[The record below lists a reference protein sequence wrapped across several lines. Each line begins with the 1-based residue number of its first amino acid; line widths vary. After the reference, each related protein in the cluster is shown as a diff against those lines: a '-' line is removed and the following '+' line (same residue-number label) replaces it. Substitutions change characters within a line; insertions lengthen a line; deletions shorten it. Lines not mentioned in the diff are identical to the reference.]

1 MSKKP
6 FNSNTAHFVT
16 KAKAFC
22 ANVIPLVFD
31 NSLSYYE
38 QLCHFSHKLNECIE
52 AINAHS
58 LNIIEFEHM
67 VQLEIEKFE
76 SYIESRV
83 DEFENE
89 IKTAWETF
97 KSELQKA
104 WEEEKQKNENF
115 RNSIIEQFNT
125 FKSEINARITNFE
138 NDMLN
143 NFNNFK
149 NEINNEI
156 ERFETSV
163 NGNIDDF
170 KTEVRQHQ
178 TDFEHNIVS
187 LFNAFKSDE
196 TAARSEFENNF
207 QQLFETWKINTLNA
221 FNSSITSWESETGE
235 ALKKI
240 IDGKFSAYQST
251 ISSQLSETN
260 RHLTLEVNDRK
271 AADENLQNQ
280 INQLTPEGAIKAD
293 TPDSNGNSQLYTV
306 NPTTQ
311 ERTNIFPVTNN
322 TDNSGGTGE
331 TPEGAILNNGMYG
344 DSESY
349 TILAKQT
356 ESGNKNILPVSPIM
370 PVYLLPNTNRSES
383 YLKCGGGGR
392 GVMWHYLYD
401 PDDRGF
407 VQTNGVTDLGNAF
420 INISISKLYYEIT
433 TPEDFFGRHR
443 ITHYFCVENDGENLL
458 AKCKPTINYYW
469 ARIEN
474 GYFKCGVMLHCSDGT
489 PGLLALK
496 RAKMYTCVDEYLYSV
511 N

>member
-6 FNSNTAHFVT
+6 FNSSTAHFVT

-31 NSLSYYE
+31 NALSYYE

-58 LNIIEFEHM
+58 LNIVEFEHM

-76 SYIESRV
+76 NYIESHV
-83 DEFENE
+83 EEFENE
-89 IKTAWETF
+89 IKTEWETF
-97 KSELQKA
+97 KSELEKA
-104 WEEEKQKNENF
+104 WEEEQQKNEDF
-115 RNSIIEQFNT
+115 RNSMIEQFNA
-125 FKSEINARITNFE
+125 FKSEIDERITNFE
-138 NDMLN
+138 NVMLN

-170 KTEVRQHQ
+170 KTEIRQHQ
-178 TDFEHNIVS
+178 TDFENNIVS
-187 LFNAFKSDE
+187 LFNSFKSDE
-196 TAARSEFENNF
+196 TAALSEFENNF

-235 ALKKI
+235 TLKNI
-240 IDGKFSAYQST
+240 IDSKFSAYQST

-322 TDNSGGTGE
+322 SGGTGE
-331 TPEGAILNNGMYG
+331 TPEGTILNNGMYG
-344 DSESY
+344 ASESY
-349 TILAKQT
+349 TILAEQT
-356 ESGNKNILPVSPIM
+356 ESGNTNILPVSPIM
-370 PVYLLPNTNRSES
+370 PVYLSPNLDASES
-383 YLKCGGGGR
+383 YLKAGGGGR
-392 GVMWHYLYD
+392 GVMWHYLLK
-401 PDDRGF
+401 PD
-407 VQTNGVTDLGNAF
+407 NGAFINAKGATDLGNAF
-420 INISISKLYYEIT
+420 IKIPISKLYYEIT
-433 TPEDFFGRHR
+433 TPEDFFERHR
-443 ITHYFCVENDGENLL
+443 ITHSFYVDNDGNNLL

-474 GYFKCGVMLHCSDGT
+474 GYFKCGVMLHCSDETAGVV
-489 PGLLALK
+489 ALMG
-496 RAKMYTCVDEYLYSV
+496 AKMYTCVDEYLYTV

>member
-58 LNIIEFEHM
+58 LNIVEFEHM

-76 SYIESRV
+76 NYIESRV
-83 DEFENE
+83 DEFEHE

-97 KSELQKA
+97 KSELEKA

-115 RNSIIEQFNT
+115 RNSIIEQFNA
-125 FKSEINARITNFE
+125 FKSEIDERITNFE
-138 NDMLN
+138 NGMLN

-163 NGNIDDF
+163 NGNIADF

-178 TDFEHNIVS
+178 TDFEDNIVS

-235 ALKKI
+235 ALKNI

-349 TILAKQT
+349 AILAKQT
-356 ESGNKNILPVSPIM
+356 ESGNTNILPVSPIM
-370 PVYLLPNTNRSES
+370 PVYLSPNTNTSES
-383 YLKCGGGGR
+383 YLKTGGGGR
-392 GVMWHYLYD
+392 GVMWHYLLNHD
-401 PDDRGF
+401 NGAF
-407 VQTNGVTDLGNAF
+407 VNTKGVTDLGNAF
-420 INISISKLYYEIT
+420 INIPISKLYYEIT
-433 TPEDFFGRHR
+433 TPEDFFVRHR
-443 ITHYFCVENDGENLL
+443 ITHSFYVDNDGNNLL

-474 GYFKCGVMLHCSDGT
+474 GYFKCGVMLHCSDETSGVM
-489 PGLLALK
+489 ALTG
-496 RAKMYTCVDEYLYSV
+496 AKMYTCVDEYLYAI

>member
-1 MSKKP
+1 MNKKP
-6 FNSNTAHFVT
+6 FNSNAAHFVT

-22 ANVIPLVFD
+22 ANVLPLVFD

-38 QLCHFSHKLNECIE
+38 QLCHFSHKLNECIK

-58 LNIIEFEHM
+58 LNIVEFEHM

-76 SYIESRV
+76 SYIETRV

-97 KSELQKA
+97 KSELEKA
-104 WEEEKQKNENF
+104 WEEEQQKNENF
-115 RNSIIEQFNT
+115 RQSIIEQFNN
-125 FKSEINARITNFE
+125 FKGEIDERISNFE
-138 NDMLN
+138 TNMLN
-143 NFNNFK
+143 NFNTFK
-149 NEINNEI
+149 TEINNEI

-178 TDFEHNIVS
+178 TDFENNIVN
-187 LFNAFKSDE
+187 LFNAFKTDE
-196 TAARSEFENNF
+196 TAARSEFESNF

-221 FNSSITSWESETGE
+221 FNNSITQWESETGE
-235 ALKKI
+235 ALKSI
-240 IDGKFSAYQST
+240 IDGKFSAYQSSFET
-251 ISSQLSETN
+251 QLSETN
-260 RHLTLEVNDRK
+260 RHLQLEVTDRK
-271 AADENLQNQ
+271 NADDNLQNQ

-356 ESGNKNILPVSPIM
+356 ESGNTNILPVSPIM
-370 PVYLLPNTNRSES
+370 PVYLSPNTNRSES
-383 YLKCGGGGR
+383 YLKAGGGGR
-392 GVMWHYLYD
+392 GVMWHYLLN
-401 PDDRGF
+401 PDNGAF
-407 VQTNGVTDLGNAF
+407 VNTKGATDLGNAF
-420 INISISKLYYEIT
+420 INIPISKLYYEIT
-433 TPEDFFGRHR
+433 TPEDFFARHR
-443 ITHYFCVENDGENLL
+443 ITHSFYVDNDGNNIL
-458 AKCKPTINYYW
+458 AICKPTINYYW

-474 GYFKCGVMLHCSDGT
+474 GYFKCGVMLHCSDET
-489 PGLLALK
+489 PGLIALMG
-496 RAKMYTCVDEYLYSV
+496 AKMYTCVDEYLYSV